1 MHGWFTISRDCP
13 SKVYMRL
20 MIFSLA
26 QINMHLFIHD
36 ILAARDIEKPK
47 IYDVVKVAKMINHSH

>member
-1 MHGWFTISRDCP
+1 
-13 SKVYMRL
+13 

-26 QINMHLFIHD
+26 QIEMHLFIHD

-47 IYDVVKVAKMINHSH
+47 IYDVVKVAKMIKHSH

>member
-26 QINMHLFIHD
+26 QIEMHLFIHD
-36 ILAARDIEKPK
+36 ILAARDRE
-47 IYDVVKVAKMINHSH
+47 A